1 MRTSRIGARD
11 VTATLIVAA
20 AIVLYGLTR
29 SGVELAGLGSIRAL
43 AAVVLA
49 LGLLACALGA
59 RNDAFLDARGLPNA
73 SPITRFLS
81 VLGGIA
87 LFVGIA
93 AIVTAS
99 EAMLATLVVL
109 TWVLWLSATARHLVV
124 PARPTVS
131 RTASAPV
138 SASTPV
144 TTSPPLT
151 TASQSGA
158 DNREVH
164 VGGDQR

>member
-20 AIVLYGLTR
+20 AIVIYGLTR
-29 SGVELAGLGSIRAL
+29 SGVELAGMGSIRVV

-59 RNDAFLDARGLPNA
+59 RNDAFVGEKGLPTA
-73 SPITRFLS
+73 SPITRLLS
-81 VLGGIA
+81 VLGGVA

-93 AIVTAS
+93 AIVTDS
-99 EAMLATLVVL
+99 EAMLATLIVL
-109 TWVLWLSATARHLVV
+109 TWVLWLSTTARHLVV
-124 PARPTVS
+124 PTRPAAS
-131 RTASAPV
+131 RTASPRV
-138 SASTPV
+138 S
-144 TTSPPLT
+144 TSPPVS
-151 TASQSGA
+151 TAGRSGA
-158 DNREVH
+158 GNREAN

>member
-20 AIVLYGLTR
+20 SIVIYGLTR
-29 SGVELAGLGSIRAL
+29 SGVELAGMGSIRVL

-59 RNDAFLDARGLPNA
+59 RNDAFPDAKGLPTA

-81 VLGGIA
+81 VLGGVA
-87 LFVGIA
+87 LFVGIT

-109 TWVLWLSATARHLVV
+109 TWVLWLSATARHFVV
-124 PARPTVS
+124 PAHSAVS
-131 RTASAPV
+131 RRASPPP
-138 SASTPV
+138 ASTSVPAS
-144 TTSPPLT
+144 TTGRSDV
-151 TASQSGA
+151 G
-158 DNREVH
+158 NRKAG